1 MIRVRVRWEDGR
13 RRALYI
19 PPPNGQIAPQRADPT
34 VDRGAGGRLP
44 SGQTGRLTCPTGR
57 GRASPCWGLSRE
69 VPVLVPRATIA
80 AQARPGL

>member
-34 VDRGAGGRLP
+34 VEGGAAPGR
-44 SGQTGRLTCPTGR
+44 TGRR
-57 GRASPCWGLSRE
+57 RAKWAE
-69 VPVLVPRATIA
+69 AVPPRAGPLA
-80 AQARPGL
+80 GPGPC